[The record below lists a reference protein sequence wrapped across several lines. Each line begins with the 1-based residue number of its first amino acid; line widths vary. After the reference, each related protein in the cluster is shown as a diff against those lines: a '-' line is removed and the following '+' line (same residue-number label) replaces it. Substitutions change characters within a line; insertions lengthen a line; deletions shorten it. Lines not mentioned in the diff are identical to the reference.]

1 MLGHR
6 TGLSLSNFSVQ
17 PSFDVSAGAGGG
29 DKVNQSWQIMRKNS
43 PDWQGV
49 NQVQNKIRTDLEA
62 QQIGIDAN
70 LEAQQ
75 IQLDSTQEALDKQL
89 KYASD
94 QVKSAGS
101 SAMLQGGIGAVASI
115 GAALLSDE
123 TTKHDI
129 KKLDG
134 ALATLRDLRPVSF
147 YYNEEYSSSPERLHH
162 GFIAQE
168 YREVL
173 PDATYFDES
182 TGKLCIDTGDLIG
195 ILVRAVQELENRVMY
210 MEATQALAGVK

>member
-1 MLGHR
+1 MARLNL
-6 TGLSLSNFSVQ
+6 TGRDFNLA
-17 PSFDVSAGAGGG
+17 PGFDVSAGAGGG
-29 DKVNQSWQIMRKNS
+29 DKVTGAWGMVRKSS

-62 QQIGIDAN
+62 QEIGINAG

-75 IQLDSTQEALDKQL
+75 IQLDATQEALDKQV
-89 KYASD
+89 KYAS
-94 QVKSAGS
+94 QQAKSAGS
-101 SAMLQGGIGAVASI
+101 SAMLQGGIGAIASI

-129 KKLDG
+129 QTLDS
-134 ALATLRDLRPVSF
+134 ALATLRDLRPVTF

-182 TGKLCIDTGDLIG
+182 TGKFCIDTGDLIG
-195 ILVRAVQELENRVMY
+195 ILVRAVQELETRVMY